1 MSVPPASEES
11 YQKTLKLWTDLLST
25 PPPEPVITRHCTNG
39 VEWEESPCWDFI
51 RVYYIY
57 CGERYH
63 RDVTRRYGLDWAL
76 RQPTTAFDLTFYH
89 LGKSKTPPEY
99 FI

>member
-1 MSVPPASEES
+1 MSYPLPDEVFQRMIDYLEAPRP
-11 YQKTLKLWTDLLST
+11 K
-25 PPPEPVITRHCTNG
+25 PVITRHCTNG
-39 VEWEESPCWDFI
+39 VEWEESSDWDFI

-57 CGERYH
+57 CGETFSM
-63 RDVTRRYGLDWAL
+63 DVTVEEVGRYGLDWAL
-76 RQPTTAFDLTFYH
+76 RQPKVWADLTH